1 MFSLSISIQH
11 YIESYDHC
19 IKARKN
25 EMPVNKKE
33 REINPV
39 LQKEKKFFF
48 FNFVDF

>member
-33 REINPV
+33 INPV
-39 LQKEKKFFF
+39 LQKEKKLLFFF
-48 FNFVDF
+48 LTL